1 MKNFVFAILFSLVL
15 SLCSFVFSD
24 DVIDSIN
31 EGIEQY
37 KNKQYK
43 SAIESF
49 EYASGLL
56 RQKRSEMLATFLP
69 EAMIGWQSGEAESSA
84 ITRAM
89 FGGGISAKRKYT
101 KGTSSVEINCMT
113 DSPILQSMMILFTN
127 PLFTQGEDTKM
138 VRINGQKAIVEYDK
152 TLQSGKIT
160 IIVASKIIVTVK
172 GTKVLKE
179 DIISYVEK
187 IDFKAMTLFQ

>member
-1 MKNFVFAILFSLVL
+1 MVIYVYLLKKRGWKMKNFVFAILFSLVL

-56 RQKRSEMLATFLP
+56 RQ
-69 EAMIGWQSGEAESSA
+69 
-84 ITRAM
+84 
-89 FGGGISAKRKYT
+89 
-101 KGTSSVEINCMT
+101 
-113 DSPILQSMMILFTN
+113 
-127 PLFTQGEDTKM
+127 
-138 VRINGQKAIVEYDK
+138 
-152 TLQSGKIT
+152 
-160 IIVASKIIVTVK
+160 
-172 GTKVLKE
+172 
-179 DIISYVEK
+179 
-187 IDFKAMTLFQ
+187 